1 MQTLYIVFFPNKK
14 NLLLTWKA
22 QLEEIAVFT
31 LPRPSLWA
39 VVIVIVVAV
48 VVVIVVAVVV
58 VSVLLSG
65 VVAAGPPL

>member
-1 MQTLYIVFFPNKK
+1 MK
-14 NLLLTWKA
+14 NLLLTWQA

-39 VVIVIVVAV
+39 VVIVIVV
-48 VVVIVVAVVV
+48 VVVIVVTVVV